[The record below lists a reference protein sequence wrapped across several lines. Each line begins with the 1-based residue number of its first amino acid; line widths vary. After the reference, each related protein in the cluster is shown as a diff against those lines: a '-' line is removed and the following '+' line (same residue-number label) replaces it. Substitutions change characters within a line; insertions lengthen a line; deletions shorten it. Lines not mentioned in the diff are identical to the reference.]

1 MQYYSDDTILFFNGN
16 FIKAKDAKTDLYSQT
31 LHYGI
36 GVFEGIRAYDTPNG
50 TKIFKPK
57 EHYER
62 LLYSAE
68 KMHIKLNYTVEQL
81 TEATYQTLEK
91 NNLKNAYIRPL
102 VYLGASMGLVPS
114 DEVNIMIAVW
124 EWGRYLGNA
133 LLKATVSDYQ
143 RPNPKSCYVDA
154 KVCGHYINS
163 ILATTEAKA
172 KGFGE
177 PILLDAQ
184 GYIAEG
190 GGSNFFYEKEGKLFT
205 PPLGNILPGITRA
218 TVIELAKKLG
228 YEVEEK
234 RFTFEDLKNTK
245 PDIAFFTGTAA
256 EVAGIQSIDDLVFEK
271 EWETTIAYKL
281 AQAYQNLVTGKES

>member
-1 MQYYSDDTILFFNGN
+1 MQYYNEDTILFFNGA
-16 FIKAKDAKTDLYSQT
+16 FVKASEAKTDLYSQT

-36 GVFEGIRAYDTPNG
+36 GVFEGIRAYETPSG
-50 TKIFKPK
+50 TKIFKAK

-62 LLYSAE
+62 LIYSAQ
-68 KMHIKLNYTVEQL
+68 KMHLNFNYTVEQL
-81 TEATYQTLEK
+81 TEATYKVLEK

-102 VYLGASMGLVPS
+102 VYLGSNMGLVPS
-114 DEVNIMIAVW
+114 DEVNIMITAW
-124 EWGRYLGNA
+124 DWGRYLGTD
-133 LLKATVSDYQ
+133 LIKATISDYQ

-177 PILLDAQ
+177 PILLDIH

-190 GGSNFFYEKEGKLFT
+190 GGSNFFYEKDGKLFT

-218 TVIELAKKLG
+218 TVVELANKLG

-234 RFTFEDLKNTK
+234 LFTFEDLKNTK

-256 EVAGIQSIDDLVFEK
+256 EVIGIRSIDDLVFES
-271 EWETTIAYKL
+271 EWENTIASKL
-281 AQAYQNLVTGKES
+281 ALAYKNLVTGVEE

>member
-1 MQYYSDDTILFFNGN
+1 MQYYNQDTVLFLNGE
-16 FIKAKDAKTDLYSQT
+16 FVKASEAKTDLYSQT

-50 TKIFKPK
+50 TKIFKAK

-62 LLYSAE
+62 LLYSAK
-68 KMHIKLNYTVEQL
+68 KMHINFNYTVEEL
-81 TEATYQTLEK
+81 TEATYKVLEK
-91 NNLKNAYIRPL
+91 NNLKNAYIRPM
-102 VYLGASMGLVPS
+102 VYLGANMGLVPS
-114 DEVNIMIAVW
+114 DEVNIMISVW
-124 EWGRYLGNA
+124 EWGKYLGND
-133 LLKATVSDYQ
+133 LIKATISDYQ

-177 PILLDAQ
+177 PILLDIH

-190 GGSNFFYEKEGKLFT
+190 GGSNFFYEKDGKIFT
-205 PPLGNILPGITRA
+205 PPTGNILPGITRA
-218 TVIELAKKLG
+218 TVIEIANKSG

-234 RFTFEDLKNTK
+234 LFTFEDLKNTK

-256 EVAGIQSIDDLVFEK
+256 EVIGIRSIDDLVFEAK
-271 EWETTIAYKL
+271 WEDSIAYKL
-281 AQAYQNLVTGKES
+281 AQAYKNLVTGIEA

>member
-1 MQYYSDDTILFFNGN
+1 MQYYNEDTILFFNGA
-16 FIKAKDAKTDLYSQT
+16 FVKASEAKTDLYSQT

-36 GVFEGIRAYDTPNG
+36 GVFEGIRAYETPSG
-50 TKIFKPK
+50 TKIFKAK

-62 LLYSAE
+62 LIYSAK
-68 KMHIKLNYTVEQL
+68 KMHLNFNYTVEQL
-81 TEATYQTLEK
+81 TEATYKVLEK

-102 VYLGASMGLVPS
+102 VYLGANMGLVPS
-114 DEVNIMIAVW
+114 DEVNIMITAW
-124 EWGRYLGNA
+124 DWGRYLGTE
-133 LLKATVSDYQ
+133 LIKATISPYQ

-163 ILATTEAKA
+163 ILATTEAKS

-177 PILLDAQ
+177 PILLDVH

-190 GGSNFFYEKEGKLFT
+190 GGSNFFYEKDGKLFT

-218 TVIELAKKLG
+218 TVIELAHKLG

-234 RFTFEDLKNTK
+234 LFTFEDLKDIQ

-256 EVAGIQSIDDLVFEK
+256 EVIGIRSIDDLVFEA
-271 EWETTIAYKL
+271 EWENTIASKL
-281 AQAYQNLVTGKES
+281 AWAYKNLVTGVEE

>member
-1 MQYYSDDTILFFNGN
+1 MQYYNEDTVLFFNGA
-16 FIKAKDAKTDLYSQT
+16 FVKASEAKTDLYSQT

-36 GVFEGIRAYDTPNG
+36 GVFEGIRAYETPSG
-50 TKIFKPK
+50 TKIFKAK

-62 LLYSAE
+62 LIYSAQ
-68 KMHIKLNYTVEQL
+68 KMHLNFNYTVEQL
-81 TEATYQTLEK
+81 TEATYKVLEK

-102 VYLGASMGLVPS
+102 VYLGSNMGLVPS
-114 DEVNIMIAVW
+114 DEVNIMITAW
-124 EWGRYLGNA
+124 DWGRYLGTD
-133 LLKATVSDYQ
+133 LIKATISDYQ

-177 PILLDAQ
+177 PILLDIH

-190 GGSNFFYEKEGKLFT
+190 GGSNFFYEKDGKIFT
-205 PPLGNILPGITRA
+205 PPTGNILPGITRA
-218 TVIELAKKLG
+218 TVIEIANKLG

-234 RFTFEDLKNTK
+234 LFTFEDLKNTK

-256 EVAGIQSIDDLVFEK
+256 EVIGIRSIDDLVFDAI
-271 EWETTIAYKL
+271 WEESIAYKL
-281 AQAYQNLVTGKES
+281 AQAYKNLVTGIEA